1 MVQICNALGGL
12 QFCTVFEPFSRAN
25 YSSALFLNLL
35 LILPPHVPTA
45 QSSCESK
52 VHNTFDDE
60 IMSAVKLCL
69 QLGFVV
75 QLKSQCVAC
84 PIFWPQAKSTLHMF
98 NSMCYFSEEIVSG
111 KHIAQTAHQSLSTDW

>member
-12 QFCTVFEPFSRAN
+12 QFCTVFEPFSQAN

-75 QLKSQCVAC
+75 QLKSVCGMSNVLA
-84 PIFWPQAKSTLHMF
+84 
-98 NSMCYFSEEIVSG
+98 SG
-111 KHIAQTAHQSLSTDW
+111 QKHIAHV